1 MKTLFPSTLIIGEFD
16 ELIQQI
22 LHLKG
27 HQKIINNPDIFLI
40 DSDYSINQIRAV
52 KKFFFQKP
60 YNHDSKIVLIKNAD
74 NLEIPAQNA
83 LLVTLED
90 PGENNFLIL
99 TTLKPA
105 GLLPTI
111 ISRCHQIKVKTK
123 DKTNGSIKSKIL
135 IPTGQLTDLKIDK
148 EAVLPFL
155 EEQLVIYHQLLVD
168 SPNIQTAGRIKT
180 LLTSIDMIEHNV
192 DPNLA
197 LDYFLLS
204 S

>member
-111 ISRCHQIKVKTK
+111 ISRCHQIKAKAK

-148 EAVLPFL
+148 EAVSGVSCHPK
-155 EEQLVIYHQLLVD
+155 QMSKMIVIESEDTQPSGEV
-168 SPNIQTAGRIKT
+168 TT
-180 LLTSIDMIEHNV
+180 TE
-192 DPNLA
+192 
-197 LDYFLLS
+197 
-204 S
+204 